1 MLKTLDIE
9 NVALIDKVSLDF
21 SNNLNVL
28 SGETGAGKSIII
40 DSLNFVLGGKANKNL
55 IKQNSDFMRVVA
67 CFSAPFIIEVA
78 NILEEFDIEY
88 DDEIVVSRKLT
99 KDGKGDLR
107 VNGVIVPVSNFKK
120 ISTLLVDIHG
130 QHEHQKLLKDTYHLG
145 IIDNFIKNDGLFHEY
160 DGVYKKLKDINAE
173 IKKLNGSSE
182 NQERMLD
189 LLSYQIKEIENAE
202 LKENED
208 EILSQK
214 RLVMQN
220 AEKIFEGL
228 NNAFNCFDKGG
239 ALIESA
245 KDASSYLNSISKYDE
260 SLLEVAD
267 RIDSIKYEAMDIAS
281 LLKEKRGEC
290 EFDEYEF
297 EEVDERLDKI
307 KQLKRKYGPTLQDVF
322 NFLEKSKKDYD
333 DILNSRGKLEKCLKE
348 KNKILQDLFS
358 LANKLHD
365 LRVSIANDFENMTNK
380 ELADLGMKSARF
392 KVEFSSVPDFDAFE
406 KKINSNGY
414 DEVRFLFSAN
424 AGQDLRPLS
433 EVISG
438 GEASRFML
446 ALKNIL
452 ADVDNISLMVF
463 DEIDTGISGEM
474 GYKVACKLANI
485 SRSHQVISVSHLPQI
500 CAMADK
506 NIFVKKETINN
517 STVVSVID
525 LNFENTLEE
534 IARLSGGEHNSDVS
548 LEPARALKNRC
559 ESYKKNIA

>member
-9 NVALIDKVSLDF
+9 NVALIDKVSLEF
-21 SNNLNVL
+21 SSNLNVL

-67 CFSAPFIIEVA
+67 CFSAPFISEVA
-78 NILEEFDIEY
+78 NVLEEFDIEY

-333 DILNSRGKLEKCLKE
+333 DILNSREKLEKCLKE
-348 KNKILQDLFS
+348 KDKILQDLFS

-365 LRVSIANDFENMTNK
+365 LRVSIANDFENKTNK

-406 KKINSNGY
+406 KKVNSNGY

-452 ADVDNISLMVF
+452 ANVDNISLMVF

-506 NIFVKKETINN
+506 NIFVKKETVDN

-525 LNFENTLEE
+525 LNFDNTLEE

-548 LEPARALKNRC
+548 LEHARALKNRC

>member
-9 NVALIDKVSLDF
+9 NVALIDKVSLEF
-21 SNNLNVL
+21 SSNLNVL

-67 CFSAPFIIEVA
+67 CFSAPFISEVA

-107 VNGVIVPVSNFKK
+107 INGVIVPVSNFKK

-281 LLKEKRGEC
+281 LLKEKREEC

-333 DILNSRGKLEKCLKE
+333 DILNSREKLEKCLKE
-348 KNKILQDLFS
+348 KDKILQDLFS

-365 LRVSIANDFENMTNK
+365 LRVSIANDFENKTNK

-392 KVEFSSVPDFDAFE
+392 KVEFSSVPDFDSFE

-506 NIFVKKETINN
+506 NIFVKKETVDN

-525 LNFENTLEE
+525 LNFDNTLEE

-548 LEPARALKNRC
+548 LEHARALKNRC

>member
-9 NVALIDKVSLDF
+9 NVALIDKVSLEF
-21 SNNLNVL
+21 SSNLNVL

-67 CFSAPFIIEVA
+67 CFSAPFISEVA

-245 KDASSYLNSISKYDE
+245 KDASLYLNSISKYDE

-333 DILNSRGKLEKCLKE
+333 DILNSREKLEKCLKE

-365 LRVSIANDFENMTNK
+365 LRVSIANDFENKTNK

-406 KKINSNGY
+406 KKVNSNGY

-506 NIFVKKETINN
+506 NIFVKKETIDN

-525 LNFENTLEE
+525 LNFDNTLEE

-548 LEPARALKNRC
+548 LEHARALKNRC

>member
-1 MLKTLDIE
+1 
-9 NVALIDKVSLDF
+9 
-21 SNNLNVL
+21 
-28 SGETGAGKSIII
+28 
-40 DSLNFVLGGKANKNL
+40 
-55 IKQNSDFMRVVA
+55 
-67 CFSAPFIIEVA
+67 
-78 NILEEFDIEY
+78 
-88 DDEIVVSRKLT
+88 
-99 KDGKGDLR
+99 
-107 VNGVIVPVSNFKK
+107 
-120 ISTLLVDIHG
+120 
-130 QHEHQKLLKDTYHLG
+130 
-145 IIDNFIKNDGLFHEY
+145 
-160 DGVYKKLKDINAE
+160 
-173 IKKLNGSSE
+173 
-182 NQERMLD
+182 MLD

-228 NNAFNCFDKGG
+228 NNAFNCFDKSG

-281 LLKEKRGEC
+281 LLKEKREEC

-307 KQLKRKYGPTLQDVF
+307 KQLKRKYGPNLQDVF
-322 NFLEKSKKDYD
+322 IFLEKSKKDYD
-333 DILNSRGKLEKCLKE
+333 DILNSRDKLEKCLKE
-348 KNKILQDLFS
+348 KEKILQDLFS

-365 LRVSIANDFENMTNK
+365 LRVSIANDFENKTNK

-392 KVEFSSVPDFDAFE
+392 KVEFGNVPDFDSFE

-424 AGQDLRPLS
+424 AGQDLKPLS

-506 NIFVKKETINN
+506 NIFVKKETVDN

-548 LEPARALKNRC
+548 LEHARALKNRC

>member
-21 SNNLNVL
+21 SSNLNVL

-55 IKQNSDFMRVVA
+55 IKQNSDFMRVIA
-67 CFSAPFIIEVA
+67 CFSAPFISEVA

-130 QHEHQKLLKDTYHLG
+130 QHEHQKLLKDTYHLV
-145 IIDNFIKNDGLFHEY
+145 IIDNFIKNDGLFKEY

-333 DILNSRGKLEKCLKE
+333 DILNSRGRLEKCLKE

-365 LRVSIANDFENMTNK
+365 LRVSIANDFENKTNK

-406 KKINSNGY
+406 KKVNSNGY

-506 NIFVKKETINN
+506 NIFVKKETVNN

-548 LEPARALKNRC
+548 LEHARALKNRC